1 MQEARMARLARI
13 TGVAIVAVLAIFFAL
28 YWRAIIFVSM
38 VLLYTA
44 WHRLFG

>member
-1 MQEARMARLARI
+1 MDRPVRI
-13 TGVAIVAVLAIFFAL
+13 VGIVVLATLATLFAL
-28 YWRAIIFVSM
+28 YWRTILFVSM